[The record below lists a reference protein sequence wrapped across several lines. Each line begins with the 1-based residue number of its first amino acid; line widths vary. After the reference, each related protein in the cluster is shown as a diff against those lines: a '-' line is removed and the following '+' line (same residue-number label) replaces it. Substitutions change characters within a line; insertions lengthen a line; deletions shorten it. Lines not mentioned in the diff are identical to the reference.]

1 MIALGRLGL
10 VANGTRRV
18 TPVPTALLKLVPK
31 PEDGNITIKK
41 TNADTLR
48 DTVPLMLN
56 KIRRTAWQTK
66 KLASVL
72 KGSTLAQTMRNDWNF
87 VFNHIQY
94 KLDQKGIEQVRS
106 PRRMIHEGIGDCDC
120 FSVTIATF
128 LINQGIKAKL
138 RIAKYSNAVNPNEWS
153 HVYIVV
159 PKDGNVKKALSNRND
174 YYVIDPVVHQFDYE
188 EKPSEVKDFSLNGNM
203 ELQYLDGVPS
213 TNGMGCPSL
222 CASGG
227 KNKGSDLMRI
237 SYLAKDGIIP
247 TDKFLIQLSVP
258 YHVNTLRDGS
268 VRYTVVKKN
277 GEGLSLP
284 PVVGPEQQ
292 KEIIAQLAEAGLPTN
307 DTSKKKWNWV
317 WWLLGGSAAVVLLSD
332 GRDKEKDKNKK
343 ESSIN
348 GLSGRAKARMR
359 KA

>member
-1 MIALGRLGL
+1 MIAFGSNSLGL

-18 TPVPTALLKLVPK
+18 TPVPAALLKLVPK
-31 PEDGNITIKK
+31 PDDQNLTIKK
-41 TNADTLR
+41 KGADTLR
-48 DTVPLMLN
+48 DTVPLMLS
-56 KIRRTAWQTK
+56 KIKRTAWQSK
-66 KLASVL
+66 KLAGVL
-72 KGSTLAQTMRNDWNF
+72 KGNTLAQTLRNDWNF

-94 KLDQKGIEQVRS
+94 KLDTKGIEQVRS

-120 FSVTIATF
+120 FSVTLGTF

-159 PKDGNVKKALSNRND
+159 PKDGNVKKSLSNRSD

-188 EKPSEVKDFSLNGNM
+188 EKPSEVKDFPLNGNM
-203 ELQYLDGVPS
+203 ELQFLDGVPS
-213 TNGMGCPSL
+213 ASGMGCPSL
-222 CASGG
+222 CAIGG
-227 KNKGSDLMRI
+227 KNKGSDLVRT
-237 SYLAKDGIIP
+237 SYLAQDGIL
-247 TDKFLIQLSVP
+247 TTERFLTLLSVP
-258 YHVNTLRDGS
+258 FQVNTKADGS
-268 VRYTVVKKN
+268 VVFNVVKKN

-284 PVVGPEQQ
+284 PIVGPEQQ
-292 KEIIAQLAEAGLPTN
+292 KEIIAQLAQEGTPLCN
-307 DTSKKKWNWV
+307 DGVKHKWNWV
-317 WWLLGGSAAVVLLSD
+317 LALLGVSAGVVLLS
-332 GRDKEKDKNKK
+332 KKDKTK